1 MPANRMNREEFLAK
15 LAPLDDDRLR
25 KVLWNLYWRGP
36 AAMRERIEGELDPV
50 EHARRKQAAAAPPG
64 SRPGAV

>member
-1 MPANRMNREEFLAK
+1 MPANRMNRKEFFAN

-36 AAMRERIEGELDPV
+36 AAMRRADRG
-50 EHARRKQAAAAPPG
+50 G
-64 SRPGAV
+64 TRPR